1 MLRCLNGRNV
11 ACILSKEITAMPVTE
26 VRGSHDWIVESTR
39 KIGGNSRRM
48 KNTSPNLQP
57 WRRKWNTIKTV
68 ELPPTNISATDK
80 FITKYMERVRRLLFF
95 TKRIIDRRFTAITA
109 TVIVRDTAY
118 HVLHSA
124 EEILLEIIFF
134 LLILFSPPF
143 RKKSNK
149 VWLVEKRKLIRRW
162 TKRTEVD
169 SLNIKNGGCTLTT
182 ILQ

>member
-1 MLRCLNGRNV
+1 M
-11 ACILSKEITAMPVTE
+11 
-26 VRGSHDWIVESTR
+26 
-39 KIGGNSRRM
+39 
-48 KNTSPNLQP
+48 
-57 WRRKWNTIKTV
+57 

-169 SLNIKNGGCTLTT
+169 SLNIKNGDCTLTT

>member
-1 MLRCLNGRNV
+1 MRAISTKEIPIATVVASSHRDLLTDRELPSSQLKSRRPQLLPRRPIFWCCDAWIRRNV

-80 FITKYMERVRRLLFF
+80 FITKYMERVRRLLFY

-134 LLILFSPPF
+134 F
-143 RKKSNK
+143 
-149 VWLVEKRKLIRRW
+149 
-162 TKRTEVD
+162 
-169 SLNIKNGGCTLTT
+169 
-182 ILQ
+182 